1 MLLKICNFETFFL
14 HCQSLFLCAV
24 LVAVCNHQISLLQI
38 RVDEGKDLG
47 DALPLDIASLVK
59 QFFRELPDP
68 LLTST
73 LYDNF
78 LRCSIVEDEA
88 EKLTA
93 ILFLCLL
100 LPSPNLN
107 TLRFIMHFLAKVAAL
122 SDQNKMDASNLAICL
137 TPNLLRPGSGVDK
150 TDKAVVCCGGAIQA
164 ETAVVYLLILHAEKI
179 GMVSDTVVERATLF
193 SSCCTLSEELD
204 ENRNSQEG
212 KKNRK
217 KRSGSLQGKHMNRK
231 LYFMYHF

>member
-1 MLLKICNFETFFL
+1 M
-14 HCQSLFLCAV
+14 LFLGT
-24 LVAVCNHQISLLQI
+24 VCKHKIYLLQI
-38 RVDEGKDLG
+38 RVDEGKDLV

-68 LLTST
+68 LLTSI
-73 LYDNF
+73 LYNNF
-78 LRCSIVEDEA
+78 LRCTFIEDES

-93 ILFLCLL
+93 VLFLCLL

-107 TLRFIMHFLAKVAAL
+107 TLRFIMHFLATVAAL

-137 TPNLLRPGSGVDK
+137 TPNILRPGIGVDK
-150 TDKAVVCCGGAIQA
+150 TDKAVFSSVDTIQA
-164 ETAVVYLLILHAEKI
+164 EMAVVYLLILHAEKI

-212 KKNRK
+212 KKIRK
-217 KRSGSLQGKHMNRK
+217 KRSGSLQGKFINSK
-231 LYFMYHF
+231 VYFKYHFYILFMKISWEAMDHL